1 MGMLSITKRKKVRCR
16 VAWTW
21 AGSWIVEYVKFVDK
35 EQHKTKRRQKE
46 EGFDIDVLRSAAE
59 LIRMLL
65 IIGISTFLGMLS
77 ILTKQVRVRGGEC
90 GGLGGNYASGLI
102 GHRWVK

>member
-1 MGMLSITKRKKVRCR
+1 M
-16 VAWTW
+16 
-21 AGSWIVEYVKFVDK
+21 EYVKFVDK

-46 EGFDIDVLRSAAE
+46 KGFDIDVLRSAAE

-77 ILTKQVRVRGGEC
+77 NTDETSTRAWWGVRGPGWELRF
-90 GGLGGNYASGLI
+90 GLGWSSVGKIKQRTIYYVNL
-102 GHRWVK
+102 